1 MNKVTGLG
9 GVFFTCANP
18 QEINDWYAQHLGMV
32 TSPYGT
38 TFDWRQ
44 ADNPAKKGSTTWGT
58 FAQDADNFKPSTKP
72 FMINYRVE
80 NLAALVAELAQAGV
94 TIVDEITEYDYGKFV
109 HVLDPEGNILELW
122 EPADE
127 GVQENATE

>member
-9 GVFFTCANP
+9 GIFFKCDNP
-18 QEINDWYAQHLGMV
+18 QGMNDWYAQHLGLT

-38 TFDWRQ
+38 TFEWRE
-44 ADNPAKKGSTTWGT
+44 AANPAKKGSTTWAT

-72 FMINYRVE
+72 FMFNYRVAD
-80 NLAALVAELAQAGV
+80 LAALVTELKRAGV
-94 TIVDEITEYDYGKFV
+94 TVVDEIAEYDYGKFV

-122 EPADE
+122 EPAAEDYTNDE
-127 GVQENATE
+127 V